1 MKKYIKTK
9 WLLMLGILIFIL
21 LFFLFDLDHYF
32 SFPFLKNRLD
42 DLREFYQ
49 GNKKVSIALYMVV
62 YILITG
68 LSLPGATVMG
78 LAGGAVFGLFT
89 GVIAVSFAS
98 SIGAT
103 LAFLLSRY
111 MFKDWVQ
118 TKFSSKLAAINQGIA
133 KEGGFYLFTLRLVP
147 AFPFFVIN
155 LVMGL
160 TAIPVR
166 IFYLVSQVGML
177 PGTIVYVNAGTMLG
191 RIDSL
196 AGILSPGLI
205 LSFALLGIFPL
216 AAKKIIEW
224 IRGKK
229 IYVHW
234 KKPRGFDYNLV
245 VIGAGAAGLVSSYIA
260 AAAKAKVVLIEEN
273 KMGGDCLNTGCVPS
287 KSLIASAR
295 ILAQAARAKEFGFKQ
310 MDVTFDFADVMARV
324 QDKIK
329 AIEPHDSVARYSAL
343 GVDCIK
349 GRAKIVSPFEVRVKD
364 QKITTKNIIV
374 ATGARPM
381 VPDLKGLDQIQY
393 FTSDTIWDI
402 RQLPGRLLVLGAGP
416 IGCELAQS
424 FQRLGSQVTLVQRSA
439 RIMKKEDPDAVDI
452 VTAQFRSEG
461 LTLCLDHHAKEI
473 RVDQGQKMLVC
484 DHKGDEVILF
494 FDQILVALGRVPN
507 TKGFGL
513 EEIGVVVDPKGRIRT
528 NGFLQTNYPN
538 IFCCGDVHGKFLFT
552 HTAAHEAWYASV
564 NALFGKLKK
573 FKANYKTIP
582 WATYTDP
589 EVARVGLNEQEALAE
604 NIDYEKTIYQISELD
619 RAITDSET
627 SGFLKVLTVPGRDAI
642 LGVTIVGHHASE
654 MIPEFVLAKTHGIG
668 MNKILGTIHIY
679 PTMAEANKYAAG
691 LWKKAH
697 APERLLAW
705 VEKFHGWMRS
715 G

>member
-229 IYVHW
+229 IYAHW